1 MTAAALIQRY
11 AQNLVE
17 TGGTPH
23 HWISVDAA
31 LTQAQANDLQQQWV
45 ETRTRHAGEP
55 AVLSRGATLN
65 QTQAMSAKD
74 LALVELEQFNETRIA
89 VAMGVP
95 PFLAGL
101 PSPVGTV

>member
-45 ETRTRHAGEP
+45 ETRTRML
-55 AVLSRGATLN
+55 VSRRCCR
-65 QTQAMSAKD
+65 
-74 LALVELEQFNETRIA
+74 VVRR
-89 VAMGVP
+89 
-95 PFLAGL
+95 
-101 PSPVGTV
+101 